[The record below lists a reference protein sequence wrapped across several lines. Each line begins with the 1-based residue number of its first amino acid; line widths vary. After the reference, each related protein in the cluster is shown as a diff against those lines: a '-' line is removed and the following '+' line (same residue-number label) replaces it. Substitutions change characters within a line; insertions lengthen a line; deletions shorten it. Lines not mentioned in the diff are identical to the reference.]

1 LTKNIIIIKKNFN
14 VEVHLTLYDGHY
26 QMADPK
32 ASRYRQSKSSELER
46 HPLDTS
52 EMKNRITIKD
62 IAKVASVSA
71 TAVSMALNNRPG
83 VSPKTRQKIF
93 KIAKKLKYQPNFIA
107 RSLVSRRSF
116 TIGFIL
122 NSITDPFFPEL
133 AKGIEEYANQ
143 LGYNLLLCN
152 TERDLST
159 ERKAIRMLRSKGVD
173 GIILATVL
181 KDDPNILPL
190 IEDEFPFVLVN
201 RHSLDPAF
209 KNKINYVVLDNYR
222 GGYLG
227 MEHLYRLGHDRIAIV
242 TGNANTSTAML
253 RTKGSLKALS
263 DYGGKADRE
272 LIVEGK
278 YQRQVA
284 YEAAK
289 KLMAINSPPTAYF
302 AQDDY
307 MAIGIREA
315 VLDKGLRIPED
326 VALVGF
332 DDTEIAS
339 FTGIDLTTISQQK
352 YEMGKMGAKILIEK
366 IEKTSSDVVNQ
377 LILKAGLIIRKS
389 CGHYQ
394 RGYVR

>member
-1 LTKNIIIIKKNFN
+1 MCFRQYGPFE
-14 VEVHLTLYDGHY
+14 VERSCPDKFG
-26 QMADPK
+26 
-32 ASRYRQSKSSELER
+32 
-46 HPLDTS
+46 
-52 EMKNRITIKD
+52 MKNRITIKD
-62 IAKVASVSA
+62 IAKAANVSA

-83 VSPKTRQKIF
+83 VSQKTRHKVIE
-93 KIAKKLKYQPNFIA
+93 IAEKLKYQPNYIA

-159 ERKAIRMLRSKGVD
+159 EKKSIGMLRSKGVD

-201 RHSLDPAF
+201 RHLLDPAY

-242 TGNANTSTAML
+242 TGKANTSTAML
-253 RTKGSLKALS
+253 RTEGSLKALS
-263 DYGGKADRE
+263 DYGCKADRE

-315 VLDKGLRIPED
+315 ILEKGLRIPED

-389 CGHYQ
+389 CGHYV
-394 RGYVR
+394 RGYVREHLNPE

>member
-1 LTKNIIIIKKNFN
+1 
-14 VEVHLTLYDGHY
+14 
-26 QMADPK
+26 
-32 ASRYRQSKSSELER
+32 
-46 HPLDTS
+46 
-52 EMKNRITIKD
+52 MKNRITIKD
-62 IAKVASVSA
+62 IAKVANVSA

-83 VSPKTRQKIF
+83 VSPKTRRKIF
-93 KIAKKLKYQPNFIA
+93 EIAEKLEYKPNYIA
-107 RSLVSRRSF
+107 RSMISRRSY

-133 AKGIEEYANQ
+133 AKGIEEYATR

-152 TERDLST
+152 TKRDLQT
-159 ERKAIRMLRSKGVD
+159 EKKSIDMLRSKGVD
-173 GIILATVL
+173 GIILASVL

-190 IEDEFPFVLVN
+190 IEDEFPFVLIN
-201 RHSLDPAF
+201 RHSMDPAL
-209 KNKINYVVLDNYR
+209 KNKINYVVLDNYQ

-227 MEHLYRLGHDRIAIV
+227 MEHLFRLGHDRIAII
-242 TGNANTSTAML
+242 TGNDNTSTAIL
-253 RTKGSLKALS
+253 RTEGSIKALS
-263 DYGGKADRE
+263 DYGVKADRE
-272 LIVEGK
+272 LIVDGK
-278 YQRQVA
+278 YQRHVA

-289 KLMAINSPPTAYF
+289 KLIAMESPPTAYF

-315 VLDKGLRIPED
+315 LLEKGLRIPDD
-326 VALVGF
+326 VALMGF

-339 FTGIDLTTISQQK
+339 FTGIDLTTISQKK
-352 YEMGKMGAKILIEK
+352 YEMGTMGAKILIEK
-366 IEKTSSDVVNQ
+366 IEKTSSDVVSQ